1 MWSTVVY
8 IVAALF
14 LAIGIPVR
22 CIAKMKSNILILVT
36 LLSATL
42 CSAQQR
48 CNCQIVEKKLYF
60 HDTLCITGNDTF
72 DYPDTPLFYDRIL
85 LENDTAYRFIAQMQT
100 LTYMAMDEKNLR
112 FNNAGDCMR
121 VILLNEG
128 ESLKYSIY
136 SIGAM
141 SDTLLMK
148 EGELVDQPRE
158 INEARDYAYTVCS
171 IVLPRKMK
179 KKIWSLTN
187 TIVHAP
193 KESCMPLFITYYV
206 ELSADNEY
214 YSLATD
220 NCLYC
225 YEVKETRQQEKWRY
239 KHQNKYLIQLKKTL
253 LKIRSKCEKN

>member
-1 MWSTVVY
+1 MV
-8 IVAALF
+8 
-14 LAIGIPVR
+14 
-22 CIAKMKSNILILVT
+22 KSNILFLVM
-36 LLSATL
+36 LLSASL

-85 LENDTAYRFIAQMQT
+85 LENDTEYRFIAQMQT

-112 FNNAGDCMR
+112 FNNAGDCLR

-128 ESLKYSIY
+128 EGLKYSIY

-141 SDTLLMK
+141 SDTLLIK
-148 EGELVDQPRE
+148 EGEQVDQPLE
-158 INEARDYAYTVCS
+158 INETRDYAYTVYS
-171 IVLPRKMK
+171 IVLSHRIK
-179 KKIWSLTN
+179 KKIWSLADN
-187 TIVHAP
+187 IVHVP
-193 KESCMPLFITYYV
+193 KEFCMPLIISYYV
-206 ELSADNEY
+206 ELSTDNEY

-220 NCLYC
+220 NLLYC
-225 YEVKETRQQEKWRY
+225 FDIEDTRQQEKWRY

-253 LKIRSKCEKN
+253 LKIRSKCGEN

>member
-1 MWSTVVY
+1 
-8 IVAALF
+8 
-14 LAIGIPVR
+14 
-22 CIAKMKSNILILVT
+22 MKSNILFLVM
-36 LLSATL
+36 LLSISL

-48 CNCQIVEKKLYF
+48 CNCQIVEKKLYY
-60 HDTLCITGNDTF
+60 HDTLCITGKDTF
-72 DYPDTPLFYDRIL
+72 DYPDTPLFYDQIL
-85 LENDTAYRFIAQMQT
+85 LENDTEYKFIARMQT

-128 ESLKYSIY
+128 EGLKYSIY

-141 SDTLLMK
+141 SDTLLIK
-148 EGELVDQPRE
+148 EGEQVYQPNE
-158 INEARDYAYTVCS
+158 IHETRDYAYTVCS
-171 IVLPRKMK
+171 MVLPRRIK

-187 TIVHAP
+187 TIVNAP
-193 KESCMPLFITYYV
+193 KESCLPLLITYYV
-206 ELSADNEY
+206 ELCTGNEY

-225 YEVKETRQQEKWRY
+225 YDVEDTRQQEKWRY

-253 LKIRSKCEKN
+253 LKIRSKCKCK

>member
-1 MWSTVVY
+1 MFIFYQRKRNV
-8 IVAALF
+8 
-14 LAIGIPVR
+14 
-22 CIAKMKSNILILVT
+22 MKSNILFLVM
-36 LLSATL
+36 LLSASL
-42 CSAQQR
+42 CYAQQR
-48 CNCQIVEKKLYF
+48 CNCQIVEKKLYY
-60 HDTLCITGNDTF
+60 HDTLCITGKDTF
-72 DYPDTPLFYDRIL
+72 DYPDTPLFYDQIL
-85 LENDTAYRFIAQMQT
+85 LENDTEYKFIARMQT

-128 ESLKYSIY
+128 EGLKYSIY

-141 SDTLLMK
+141 SDTLLIK
-148 EGELVDQPRE
+148 EGEQVYQPNE
-158 INEARDYAYTVCS
+158 IHETRDYAYTVCS

-187 TIVHAP
+187 KIVQSP
-193 KESCMPLFITYYV
+193 KEHCLPLFITYYV

-253 LKIRSKCEKN
+253 LKIRSKCEKK

>member
-1 MWSTVVY
+1 
-8 IVAALF
+8 
-14 LAIGIPVR
+14 
-22 CIAKMKSNILILVT
+22 MKSNILFLVM
-36 LLSATL
+36 LLSASL

-48 CNCQIVEKKLYF
+48 CNCQVVEKKLYF

-72 DYPDTPLFYDRIL
+72 DYPDTPLFFDRIL
-85 LENDTAYRFIAQMQT
+85 LENDTEYKFIARMQT

-128 ESLKYSIY
+128 KGLKHSIY

-141 SDTLLMK
+141 SDTLLIK
-148 EGELVDQPRE
+148 EGKIVDQPLE
-158 INEARDYAYTVCS
+158 INETRDYAYTVCS

-187 TIVHAP
+187 TIVNAP
-193 KESCMPLFITYYV
+193 TESCMPLIISYYV
-206 ELSADNEY
+206 ELCTDNEY
-214 YSLATD
+214 YSFATD
-220 NCLYC
+220 ERLFC

-253 LKIRSKCEKN
+253 LKIRSKCEKH

>member
-1 MWSTVVY
+1 MGLDRKV
-8 IVAALF
+8 
-14 LAIGIPVR
+14 
-22 CIAKMKSNILILVT
+22 MKSNILFLVM
-36 LLSATL
+36 LLSASL

-48 CNCQIVEKKLYF
+48 CNCQVVEKKLYF

-85 LENDTAYRFIAQMQT
+85 LENDTEYRFIAQMQT

-112 FNNAGDCMR
+112 FYNAGDGMR
-121 VILLNEG
+121 VFLLNEG
-128 ESLKYSIY
+128 KGLKYSIY
-136 SIGAM
+136 SLGAM
-141 SDTLLMK
+141 SDTLLIK
-148 EGELVDQPRE
+148 EGEQVDQPLE
-158 INEARDYAYTVCS
+158 INETRDYAYTVCS

-187 TIVHAP
+187 KIVQSP
-193 KESCMPLFITYYV
+193 KEHCLPLSITYYV

-225 YEVKETRQQEKWRY
+225 YDVEDTRQQEKWRY

-253 LKIRSKCEKN
+253 LKIRSKCKEN